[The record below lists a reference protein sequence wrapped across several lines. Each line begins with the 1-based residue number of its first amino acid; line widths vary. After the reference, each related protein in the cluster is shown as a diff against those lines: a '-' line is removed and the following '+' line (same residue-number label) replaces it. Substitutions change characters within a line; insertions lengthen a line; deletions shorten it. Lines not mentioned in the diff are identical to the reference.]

1 METLGSLRRTNYCG
15 EVTLAMA
22 GQEMT
27 VCGSIARARDK
38 GGIIFADLRDTT
50 GILQLV
56 FDEDTPKDVF
66 AKAESLKSEYVVICR
81 GKLRERAAKTDKIAT
96 GDVELYVSEL
106 RILSEAQTT
115 PFELRDEIN
124 VNDDLRLRYR
134 YLDLRRPSMHEPI
147 VLRSK
152 IMQIIRNY
160 FCENHFTEIETPTL
174 IKSTPEG
181 ARDYLVPSRVQPGH
195 FYALPQSPQLY
206 KQILMLSGFDRYFQ
220 LAHCYRDEDLRADR
234 QPEFTQVDEEMSFV
248 SEDDIMTLNEG
259 LIKRLWKEML
269 NVDVETPFYRMPWDE
284 AMGRFGSDKP
294 DTRFGL
300 EIQDVTEVFRGTEF
314 KPFAAVLEAGGTIRA
329 INAKGLA
336 DKLSRKNI
344 DKLGEVAK
352 TYGAKGLAYSRL
364 TADGTS
370 SSFEKFLTDAEK
382 AALYA
387 ALNAETGD
395 VLLLVSDTD
404 WVKACT
410 ALGQVRLDIA
420 RKHGLIDPDKFNF
433 LWVVD
438 FPLFEYS
445 EQEGRWMA
453 MHHPFT
459 LPKAE
464 DLDKVES
471 DPGACHAVAYDIV
484 LNGVEMGGG
493 SMRINDPALQD
504 RMFHAL
510 GFTEEKARESFGF
523 LMDAYKFGAPP
534 HGGMAYGL
542 DRMVMLMLKKDS
554 IRDVIAFPK
563 VQNAGEP
570 MSGAPDVVD
579 EQQLKVLERLRKDA
593 LDAGVQ
599 RFFRLVDGYKDTDF
613 RHGVSLVVDA
623 GQVNEAAHE
632 VVRAL
637 RVPAGDT
644 ALGGEG
650 HLAELD
656 AAVIERV
663 QVDAHG
669 SVALAQRAGNVQH
682 FFKVRRAGQIGVQFQ
697 RHIDVEGQLV
707 PVGIQK
713 EHPFLL
719 VGIALLNMQNNF
731 RLAVEAENFVIVEV
745 AAVVFDEL
753 FSDDARLYVDVLH
766 IQPAHQV
773 AVVQLKPALDLPLG
787 VRLIELGFILHGDVP
802 ARAVVDLQH
811 ELVRQLVEVDVVK
824 AIPDAQQ
831 RDKVFLADFLLDP
844 LAHGILVN
852 EGIDILE
859 PAVQLEPLGLLA
871 EGLGVFEVERCV
883 SVVCLLKPFFQRLGV
898 VLFLQAGP
906 VGVFLVGD
914 LVIFRVG
921 IQIFGADGRAVVGKV
936 RQRLFRMAGQP
947 GHGAANLVR
956 RRAVDGLQLM
966 L

>member
-1 METLGSLRRTNYCG
+1 METMGTLRRTNYCG
-15 EVTLAMA
+15 EVSLANA

-50 GILQLV
+50 GILHLV
-56 FDEDTPKDVF
+56 FDEDAPKDGC
-66 AKAESLKSEYVVICR
+66 AKAESLESEDVVFCR

-160 FCENHFTEIETPTL
+160 FCENHFCEIETPTL

-220 LAHCYRDEDLRADR
+220 IARCYRDEDLRADR

-248 SEDDIMTLNEG
+248 SEDDIMTINEG

-269 NVDVETPFYRMPWDE
+269 NIDVQTPFVRMPWDE

-300 EIQDVTEVFRGTEF
+300 EIQDVTEVFKGTEF

-382 AALYA
+382 TALYA

-579 EQQLKVLERLRKDA
+579 AQQLKDL
-593 LDAGVQ
+593 
-599 RFFRLVDGYKDTDF
+599 
-613 RHGVSLVVDA
+613 
-623 GQVNEAAHE
+623 N
-632 VVRAL
+632 
-637 RVPAGDT
+637 
-644 ALGGEG
+644 
-650 HLAELD
+650 
-656 AAVIERV
+656 
-663 QVDAHG
+663 
-669 SVALAQRAGNVQH
+669 
-682 FFKVRRAGQIGVQFQ
+682 
-697 RHIDVEGQLV
+697 
-707 PVGIQK
+707 
-713 EHPFLL
+713 
-719 VGIALLNMQNNF
+719 IALTMK
-731 RLAVEAENFVIVEV
+731 
-745 AAVVFDEL
+745 D
-753 FSDDARLYVDVLH
+753 
-766 IQPAHQV
+766 
-773 AVVQLKPALDLPLG
+773 
-787 VRLIELGFILHGDVP
+787 
-802 ARAVVDLQH
+802 
-811 ELVRQLVEVDVVK
+811 
-824 AIPDAQQ
+824 
-831 RDKVFLADFLLDP
+831 
-844 LAHGILVN
+844 
-852 EGIDILE
+852 
-859 PAVQLEPLGLLA
+859 
-871 EGLGVFEVERCV
+871 
-883 SVVCLLKPFFQRLGV
+883 
-898 VLFLQAGP
+898 
-906 VGVFLVGD
+906 
-914 LVIFRVG
+914 
-921 IQIFGADGRAVVGKV
+921 
-936 RQRLFRMAGQP
+936 
-947 GHGAANLVR
+947 
-956 RRAVDGLQLM
+956 
-966 L
+966 